1 MILLCYGMT
10 KSGSTLAFELVKAIL
25 EYHGHVQRRLP
36 DGVVRP
42 LHTVNF
48 SNFQTPDDLTRLK
61 AEVAAEEIIAI
72 KVHGPL
78 APDTQAWLEAAIAE
92 GSYRLHV
99 NYRDPREV
107 CLSLLDASEKAR
119 ARDPDAT
126 RGFGIIQGWEAAA
139 AFAQKQ
145 VQHCLA
151 WAAVP
156 GALHL
161 YYNDVAFAT
170 EAVLDRMCAHL
181 MLPLLSTTENA
192 ELRQQV
198 FETAFTQRNKA
209 VADRWRSDLT
219 SAQNADL
226 LARIE
231 GATCFIERACEAR
244 DTEWLRTAARG

>member
-1 MILLCYGMT
+1 MILICYGMT

-25 EYHGHVQRRLP
+25 ERHGHVQRRLP

-48 SNFQTPDDLTRLK
+48 ANFQTPDDLARLK
-61 AEVAAEEIIAI
+61 AEVAVDEIIAI

-78 APDTQAWLEAAIAE
+78 APDTQVYLEAAIAE

-119 ARDPDAT
+119 VRDPEAT
-126 RGFGIIQGWEAAA
+126 RGFGIIKGWDEAA

-145 VQHCLA
+145 IQHCLA
-151 WAAVP
+151 WSSVP

-170 EAVLDRMCAHL
+170 EAVLTRLCAHL
-181 MLPLLSTTENA
+181 ELPALTAVENA
-192 ELRQQV
+192 ALRQQV
-198 FETAFTQRNKA
+198 FDTAFTQRNKA
-209 VADRWRSDLT
+209 VIDRYKSDLT
-219 SAQNADL
+219 PEQNTDL

-231 GATCFIERACEAR
+231 GAAQFIERACEAR
-244 DTEWLRTAARG
+244 DTEWLRTAVRG

>member
-25 EYHGHVQRRLP
+25 ERHGHVQRRLP

-48 SNFQTPDDLTRLK
+48 ANFQTPDDLAHLK
-61 AEVAAEEIIAI
+61 AEVAPGETIAI

-78 APDTQAWLEAAIAE
+78 AADTRAYLEAAINE
-92 GSYRLHV
+92 GSYTLHV

-119 ARDPDAT
+119 ARDPEAT
-126 RGFGIIQGWEAAA
+126 RGFGIIKGWDEAA

-145 VQHCLA
+145 IQHCLA
-151 WAAVP
+151 WASVP

-170 EAVLDRMCAHL
+170 EPVLDRICAHL
-181 MLPLLSTTENA
+181 ALPRLSAEENA
-192 ELRQQV
+192 ALRQQV
-198 FETAFTQRNKA
+198 FDTAFTQRNKA
-209 VADRWRSDLT
+209 VIDRWRQDLT
-219 SAQNADL
+219 EAQNAEL

-231 GATCFIERACEAR
+231 GAAQFIERACEAR
-244 DTEWLRTAARG
+244 DSEWLCRAGSG